1 MAAAASR
8 RGATPVQALFL
19 WVRAK
24 GVVIVTCVLRLPP
37 SRLPSL
43 RWPIARARPSRTW
56 RSTLQSATLV
66 STSHLPPRVVQQ
78 LTPGLAEPL
87 TVEEVAAIDEAG
99 KDGPPPITAVM
110 MVRRQLAVLAR
121 RRVAVHMILAIIM
134 LTLGWKTGWLMV
146 MAYKN

>member
-1 MAAAASR
+1 M
-8 RGATPVQALFL
+8 
-19 WVRAK
+19 
-24 GVVIVTCVLRLPP
+24 
-37 SRLPSL
+37 
-43 RWPIARARPSRTW
+43 
-56 RSTLQSATLV
+56 
-66 STSHLPPRVVQQ
+66 QQ

-134 LTLGWKTGWLMV
+134 LTLGWKTGWLLV
-146 MAYKN
+146 KAYKI